1 MWGDATEMLEDSGVE
16 LVMDYKEN
24 FIPLYL
30 CVVEFTFF
38 FFPFLTRSFTVSM
51 KTYMKPF
58 TLLYF

>member
-38 FFPFLTRSFTVSM
+38 FFPF
-51 KTYMKPF
+51 
-58 TLLYF
+58 